1 MNSGMMEPLDF
12 KVGPADFFGKMVPTS
27 EGQNLGPMGRT
38 SNKKNW
44 PKQALGLFFMC
55 AQLRRCNYS
64 TVLLHE
70 GEGTVHTVLK
80 TLYMECFAHASLNI
94 YLPNSTQ
101 LNVWL

>member
-1 MNSGMMEPLDF
+1 
-12 KVGPADFFGKMVPTS
+12 
-27 EGQNLGPMGRT
+27 
-38 SNKKNW
+38 
-44 PKQALGLFFMC
+44 MC

-101 LNVWL
+101 LNV